1 MSRLPLGALYD
12 PWDLP
17 SGRSGGHP
25 EDDADPEPP
34 PLMHLHTVVELRIG
48 SASYTRCVADVF
60 DGDALTITSLDS
72 DEALAVWP
80 AGTWTHATTYD
91 EHGHPI
97 AHYRATTLAV
107 PLTPLEIA

>member
-17 SGRSGGHP
+17 SGSPLGP
-25 EDDADPEPP
+25 QDDDDREPP
-34 PLMHLHTVVELRIG
+34 PLMHIHTVVELRIG
-48 SASYTRCVADVF
+48 SASYTRCVADVS

-91 EHGHPI
+91 AHGQPI
-97 AHYRATTLAV
+97 ASYRATT
-107 PLTPLEIA
+107 PPLEVHA

>member
-1 MSRLPLGALYD
+1 MSRLPFGALYD

-17 SGRSGGHP
+17 SGSPLGHQ
-25 EDDADPEPP
+25 DDADREPP
-34 PLMHLHTVVELRIG
+34 PLMHIHTVVELRIG

-91 EHGHPI
+91 PHGQPI
-97 AHYRATTLAV
+97 AHYRAMT
-107 PLTPLEIA
+107 PPLEIRA

>member
-17 SGRSGGHP
+17 SSGP
-25 EDDADPEPP
+25 QDTDDREPP
-34 PLMHLHTVVELRIG
+34 PVMHIHTVVELRIG

-91 EHGHPI
+91 AHGHPI
-97 AHYRATTLAV
+97 AHYRATTPAI
-107 PLTPLEIA
+107 LTPLEIA

>member
-17 SGRSGGHP
+17 SGSPLGSD
-25 EDDADPEPP
+25 EDEYEPP
-34 PLMHLHTVVELRIG
+34 PLMHIHTVVELRIG

-97 AHYRATTLAV
+97 AHYRATSFPQPMEHATS
-107 PLTPLEIA
+107 